1 MRRVRLVLGLVLLL
15 TVAVLLRVGWSGA
28 VFSSA
33 SNSTVSVSVAG
44 ATSLLHL
51 YSQSTDPD
59 GLTSYYVRRG
69 GTTPAATGT
78 DKTLS
83 VNLGT
88 FGTTNTTCNRVFTIK
103 APSSFPSGVTS
114 ITVTATLSADPTT
127 GVQPINSIGFATV
140 NNSGRNN
147 PVTLAAGQK
156 MQCNLRVQVPRPSG
170 TVYRPTLTIT
180 MTYTGYTG
188 SFFQYSVPFAIT
200 SS

>member
-15 TVAVLLRVGWSGA
+15 TVAALLRVGWSGA

-44 ATSLLHL
+44 ATSLLRL
-51 YSQSTDPD
+51 YSQSSDPD
-59 GLTSYYVRRG
+59 GLTGYFVQRG
-69 GTTPAATGT
+69 GSTPAATGT

-88 FGTTNTTCNRVFTIK
+88 FGTNNTTCNRVFTIK

-114 ITVTATLSADPTT
+114 ITVTATVSADPTT
-127 GVQPINSIGFATV
+127 GAQPINSFGFAAV
-140 NNSGRNN
+140 NNTARNN
-147 PVTLAAGQK
+147 PVTLTAGQK

-180 MTYTGYTG
+180 MTYTGYSG
-188 SFFQYSVPFAIT
+188 SFFQYSVPISMT
-200 SS
+200 SA